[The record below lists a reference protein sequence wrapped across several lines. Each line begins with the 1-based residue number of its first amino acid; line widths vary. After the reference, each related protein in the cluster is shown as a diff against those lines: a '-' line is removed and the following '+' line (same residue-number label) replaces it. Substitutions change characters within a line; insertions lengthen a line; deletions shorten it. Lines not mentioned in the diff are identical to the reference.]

1 MGSRPAM
8 PRGPR
13 PMWYGIPPDL
23 RYIEDMED
31 GEKEDWEKGVGY
43 AIMYD
48 SSCNDTYVVSTNIT
62 STYA

>member
-31 GEKEDWEKGVGY
+31 GEKEDWENGVGY

-48 SSCNDTYVVSTNIT
+48 SSCNDT
-62 STYA
+62 